1 MQTRVVAVDETST
14 EAINEAAH
22 LIRNGQLVAF
32 PTETVY
38 GLGANALDPAAA
50 NRIFEAK
57 GRPANDPLIV
67 HISSPDCLA
76 DVAIDI
82 PESAHKL
89 IAAFWPGP
97 LTLVLRRHE
106 QIASVVSAGLS
117 TVAVRMPAHPIALAL
132 LKASGLPIAAPS
144 ANLFAYTSPTTAAH
158 VLNDLD
164 GKIPLIL
171 DGGPTQV
178 GLESTI
184 VDLTGDHARLLRP
197 GGVSV
202 NAIARLLPDI
212 EVVTRYV
219 LPEENA
225 VEAPGML
232 LKHYSP
238 RAELHLLDGPDAK
251 VSAALAKF
259 AEELLAQGKQVGLLI
274 AEEDRAALAHLSVP
288 TVVLGSLNNLQQVA
302 QGLYGGLRMLDD
314 TGVDIILARAYP
326 VEGLGLAIRD
336 RLIRAAHGHIQLV
349 E

>member
-14 EAINEAAH
+14 EAINEAAR
-22 LIRNGQLVAF
+22 LIRSGQLVAF

-38 GLGANALDPAAA
+38 GLGANALDSAAA

-67 HISSPDCLA
+67 HISSPDCLVE
-76 DVAIDI
+76 VATDI

-97 LTLVLRRHE
+97 LTLVLKRQE
-106 QIASVVSAGLS
+106 QIASVVSAGLP

-132 LKASGLPIAAPS
+132 LKAANVPIAAPS
-144 ANLFAYTSPTTAAH
+144 ANLFAHTSPTTAAH
-158 VLNDLD
+158 VLSDLD

-171 DGGPTQV
+171 DAGPTQV

-184 VDLTGDHARLLRP
+184 VDLTGDHPRLLRP
-197 GGVSV
+197 GGV
-202 NAIARLLPDI
+202 NRDALARLLPDL

-238 RAELHLLDGPDAK
+238 RAELHLLDGTDAK
-251 VSAALAKF
+251 VRLALAKSA
-259 AEELLAQGKQVGLLI
+259 AELMAQGKHVGLLI
-274 AEEDRAALAHLSVP
+274 AEEDRTAIAHLAVP
-288 TVVLGSLNNLQQVA
+288 IVVLGSLNNLQQIA
-302 QGLYGGLRMLDD
+302 QGLYGGLRALDD
-314 TGVDIILARAYP
+314 TGVDIILARDYP
-326 VEGLGLAIRD
+326 ADGLGLAIRD

-349 E
+349 D